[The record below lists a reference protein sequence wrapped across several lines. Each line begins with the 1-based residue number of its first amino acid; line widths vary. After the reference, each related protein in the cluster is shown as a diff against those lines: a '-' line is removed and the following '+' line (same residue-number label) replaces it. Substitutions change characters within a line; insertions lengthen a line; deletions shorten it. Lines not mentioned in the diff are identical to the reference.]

1 MGKFALM
8 LFRSVLFNILFLVST
23 AVQLIFWLPVYFFM
37 PREDGWKV
45 VKLWAWITLWMQYL
59 IVGTRYDFRGTEHI
73 PKEGGF
79 ILACKHQSS
88 WETYTIVPFLSDPSY
103 ILKRE
108 LMYVPI
114 FGWFAW
120 KMKVISVNRGKKSE
134 ALKDMARTAKQ
145 QYEAGR
151 QIIIYPEG
159 TRKMAFD
166 EPTYKYGITHM
177 YTNVNARVLP
187 AALNSGLFWPRR
199 GWMLYKGTCVLEF
212 MPVIEPGLEG
222 KEFAAKLEATIE
234 EKTNALMQEA
244 ANDPE
249 FTGQKLLR

>member
-1 MGKFALM
+1 M
-8 LFRSVLFNILFLVST
+8 LFRSVLFNILFLLST
-23 AVQLIFWLPVYFFM
+23 AVQLVFWTPVYFII

-45 VKLWAWITLWMQYL
+45 VKLWAWLTLWMQYL
-59 IVGTRYDFRGTEHI
+59 IVGTRFDFRGMQHI

-88 WETYTIVPFLSDPSY
+88 WETYTVVPFLADPSY

-108 LMYVPI
+108 LMFVPI

-145 QYEAGR
+145 QYDAGR
-151 QIIIYPEG
+151 QIVIYPEG
-159 TRKMAFD
+159 TRKLAFD
-166 EPTYKYGITHM
+166 EPSYKYGITHM

-222 KEFAAKLEATIE
+222 KEFSEKLEKTIE
-234 EKTNALMQEA
+234 DKTTALMQEA

>member
-1 MGKFALM
+1 M
-8 LFRSVLFNILFLVST
+8 LFRSVLFNILFLLTT
-23 AVQLIFWLPVYFFM
+23 AIQLVFWLPVYFFM

-45 VKLWAWITLWMQYL
+45 VKLWAWITLWMQYH
-59 IVGTRYDFRGTEHI
+59 IIGTRFDFRGTEHI
-73 PKEGGF
+73 PKTGGF

-88 WETYTIVPFLSDPSY
+88 WETYTVVPFLSDPSY

-108 LMYVPI
+108 LMFVPI

-134 ALKDMARTAKQ
+134 ALKDMARTARQ
-145 QYEAGR
+145 QYEDGR
-151 QIIIYPEG
+151 QIVIYPEG
-159 TRKMAFD
+159 TRKFAFD
-166 EPTYKYGITHM
+166 EPSYKYGITHM

-212 MPVIEPGLEG
+212 MPVIEPGMES
-222 KEFAAKLEATIE
+222 KEFAVKLEKTIE
-234 EKTNALMQEA
+234 DKTSSLMQEA

-249 FTGQKLLR
+249 FTGQSLLR

>member
-1 MGKFALM
+1 M

-23 AVQLIFWLPVYFFM
+23 AIQLVFWLPVYFFM

-59 IVGTRYDFRGTEHI
+59 IVGTRFDFRGTEHI
-73 PKEGGF
+73 PKTGGF

-88 WETYTIVPFLSDPSY
+88 WETYTVVPFLSDPSY

-108 LMYVPI
+108 LMFVPI

-134 ALKDMARTAKQ
+134 ALKDMAHTARQ
-145 QYEAGR
+145 QYKDGR
-151 QIIIYPEG
+151 QIVIYPEG
-159 TRKMAFD
+159 TRKFAFD
-166 EPTYKYGITHM
+166 EPAYKYGITHM

-222 KEFAAKLEATIE
+222 KEFATKLEKTIE
-234 EKTNALMQEA
+234 DKTSALMQEA

-249 FTGQKLLR
+249 FTGQILLR

>member
-1 MGKFALM
+1 M
-8 LFRSVLFNILFLVST
+8 LFRSVLFNILFILTTALQLV
-23 AVQLIFWLPVYFFM
+23 FWTPVYFFL

-59 IVGTRYDFRGTEHI
+59 IVGTRFDFRGTEHI
-73 PKEGGF
+73 PKTGGF

-88 WETYTIVPFLSDPSY
+88 WETYTVVPFLADPSY

-108 LMYVPI
+108 LMFVPI

-134 ALKDMARTAKQ
+134 ALKDMARTARQ
-145 QYEAGR
+145 QYEDGR
-151 QIIIYPEG
+151 QIVIYPEG
-159 TRKMAFD
+159 TRKFAFD
-166 EPTYKYGITHM
+166 EPSYKYGITHM

-212 MPVIEPGLEG
+212 MPVIEPGLDG
-222 KEFAAKLEATIE
+222 KDFAKKLETTIE
-234 EKTNALMQEA
+234 EKTSQLMQEA